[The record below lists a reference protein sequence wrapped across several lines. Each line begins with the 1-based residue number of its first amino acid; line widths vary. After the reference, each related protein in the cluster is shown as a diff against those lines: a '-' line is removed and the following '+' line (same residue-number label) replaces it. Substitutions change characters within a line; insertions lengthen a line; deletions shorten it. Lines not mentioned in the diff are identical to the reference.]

1 MATMSKIS
9 QFVLGFVL
17 AIALLFLAGAGLTRY
32 MLTRLAT
39 PPPRPSFTNDPSP
52 SPVAKAPNLAAPA
65 PSPESSPAA
74 SPTLAV
80 SPSPAPSVSPSPS
93 PAGYQARVTQIIGLK
108 VRQEPNADAATV
120 GGVEYNQEVTILEDS
135 PDGGWQKIQAG
146 GTTGWIK
153 TGNTAKVN

>member
-39 PPPRPSFTNDPSP
+39 SPPRPSFTNDPSP
-52 SPVAKAPNLAAPA
+52 SPAAKA
-65 PSPESSPAA
+65 SSPVASSPVA
-74 SPTLAV
+74 SPA
-80 SPSPAPSVSPSPS
+80 SPVASPSPS
-93 PAGYQARVTQIIGLK
+93 PIPSPSPSPIGYRARVTQLIGLK

-120 GGVEYNQEVTILEDS
+120 GGVEYNQEITILEDS
-135 PDGGWQKIQAG
+135 PDGGWQKIQIAG
-146 GTTGWIK
+146 GTAGWIK
-153 TGNTAKVN
+153 SGNTTKVN